1 MPLPE
6 NGAPWPPSHMARPY
20 AEMRADDAW
29 YGGEPHRLAGTFEP
43 ATGQQGPRWRMWARR
58 TIEDTPNRRE
68 NRLHIPLPGDIAR
81 TSADMLAGDMP
92 AVTVDDDAT
101 QARLDALLDE
111 GHVQQ
116 TLLSGLEQA
125 AALSGIYLR
134 VTWDR
139 ELAGRPL
146 LTVVQP
152 DSAVPEFRFG
162 MLTAVTFWSELD
174 DDDGAHRVFRHL
186 ERHERGQ
193 VVHALY
199 EGTRENLGRR
209 VPLTEHPDT
218 ANLVD
223 SLDTEGDT
231 IPTGLDQL
239 TAAYVPNMLPN
250 RTRRGSP
257 LGRSDF
263 QGVHGLFDSLDE
275 TWTSWLRDIRLGR
288 ARLIVPDGYLRDLGP
303 GRGASFDEDR
313 EVWSTLNMP
322 PNEGAGITES
332 QFAIRVEEH
341 QRTADALVRQIVQT
355 AGYDAH
361 AFGLDDQ
368 GQPATATEV
377 DARAQRGMVTRAKK
391 LGYLRPPLAD
401 MLHVMLLLDASMFG
415 ARITPQRP
423 TIEFPDG
430 VAESPQQTAATLDM
444 LHRAAAIS
452 TETAVRMRS
461 PELDDKQVRE
471 EVARIHAENDVGTA
485 PDPVGS
491 FPL

>member
-6 NGAPWPPSHMARPY
+6 NGTTWPPPAMARPY
-20 AEMRADDAW
+20 AEMRLDDAW
-29 YGGEPHRLAGTFEP
+29 YGGERHRLARAYEAP
-43 ATGQQGPRWRMWARR
+43 QHGPRWRLWARR
-58 TIEDTPNRRE
+58 LIEDTPHRSE

-81 TSADMLAGDMP
+81 TSADMLFSDMP
-92 AVTVDDDAT
+92 AVTVDDEAT
-101 QARLDALLDE
+101 QARMDALLDE

-116 TLLSGLEQA
+116 TLLSGMEQA
-125 AALSGIYLR
+125 AALSGIFLR

-139 ELAGRPL
+139 ELADRPL

-174 DDDGAHRVFRHL
+174 DETASHVYRHL
-186 ERHERGQ
+186 ERHERGRI
-193 VVHALY
+193 VHALY
-199 EGTRENLGRR
+199 EGTRDNLGRR

-218 ANLVD
+218 ENLAD
-223 SLDTEGDT
+223 SLDAEGDT

-239 TAAYVPNMLPN
+239 TAAYIPNMLPN
-250 RTRRGSP
+250 RAHRGSP

-263 QGVHGLFDSLDE
+263 QGVHGMFDSLDE
-275 TWTSWLRDIRLGR
+275 TWTSWMRDIRLGR

-332 QFAIRVEEH
+332 QFAIRVDEH

-361 AFGLDDQ
+361 AFGLDDRA
-368 GQPATATEV
+368 QPATATEV

-391 LGYLRPPLAD
+391 LGYLKQPLTD

-430 VAESPQQTAATLDM
+430 VAESAQQTATTLDM
-444 LHRAAAIS
+444 LNRAAAIS
-452 TETAVRMRS
+452 TETKVRMRS
-461 PELDDKQVRE
+461 PELDDKQVAE
-471 EVARIHAENDVGTA
+471 EVARIHAETDIGTA
-485 PDPVGS
+485 PDPVGT